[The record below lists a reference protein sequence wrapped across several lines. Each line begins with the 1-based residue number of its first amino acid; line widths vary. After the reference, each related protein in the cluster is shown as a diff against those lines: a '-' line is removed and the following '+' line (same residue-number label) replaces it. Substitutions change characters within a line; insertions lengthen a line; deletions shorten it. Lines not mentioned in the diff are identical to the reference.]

1 VPEDNLEPQNVDETS
16 LEPGQPDT
24 PAAADAE
31 VDAAL
36 EHDEA
41 ELVEVDAENAAADDL
56 DEDELED
63 AGEPLSAETDALAS
77 DELEDVDG
85 TDDDAPAAVTDA
97 ADEVE
102 PEAAPDEAE
111 EAEQDPAEAFRQE
124 LRHLPGDWYV
134 VHTYAGYEKR
144 VKANLENRIQ
154 SLNMEDYIHQVE
166 VPMEEVTEIKNAQ
179 RKIVRRVRIP
189 GYVLVRMD
197 LTDES
202 WGAVR
207 HTPGVTGFVGHT
219 HQPVP
224 LTLDEVFSML
234 APTLA
239 PKAPAA
245 GGGQRPASEITVD
258 FTVGESVTV
267 TDGPFDTLPATIS
280 EINAESQKLK
290 VLVSIFGRETPVE
303 LSFSQV
309 AKI

>member
-1 VPEDNLEPQNVDETS
+1 VSQESQEQTV
-16 LEPGQPDT
+16 GT
-24 PAAADAE
+24 PAE
-31 VDAAL
+31 V
-36 EHDEA
+36 
-41 ELVEVDAENAAADDL
+41 
-56 DEDELED
+56 ELED
-63 AGEPLSAETDALAS
+63 ALAS
-77 DELEDVDG
+77 VGAIEQVHTTEDVDDEDETSDDDEASAG
-85 TDDDAPAAVTDA
+85 TTSDDDAPALV
-97 ADEVE
+97 DEVTIAEANE
-102 PEAAPDEAE
+102 PAELDAEAE
-111 EAEQDPAEAFRQE
+111 IDPVDQFKADLRRQ
-124 LRHLPGDWYV
+124 PGDWYV
-134 VHTYAGYEKR
+134 IHSYAGYENR
-144 VKANLENRIQ
+144 VKTNLENRIQ
-154 SLNMEDYIHQVE
+154 SLNMEDFIHQVE

-245 GGGQRPASEITVD
+245 GGGQRPAAEIKVD